1 MLRLSVENFQIGPA
15 INYSKQIDIV
25 PLPFECVFIIAVYN
39 NNMCLQYADATVG
52 SAAPSSSATSRSTFV
67 TGVRNNLN
75 SNLFG
80 EPF

>member
-1 MLRLSVENFQIGPA
+1 MLRLSVEISNWPRQFM
-15 INYSKQIDIV
+15 NLV
-25 PLPFECVFIIAVYN
+25 PFECVFIIAVYN
-39 NNMCLQYADATVG
+39 NNMCLQYADAMTG

-67 TGVRNNLN
+67 AGVRNNLN

>member
-1 MLRLSVENFQIGPA
+1 MKLV
-15 INYSKQIDIV
+15 
-25 PLPFECVFIIAVYN
+25 PFECVFIIAVYN
-39 NNMCLQYADATVG
+39 NDMCLQYSDAMAG

-80 EPF
+80 DAFCVGMTTETRYLFSEYG